1 MPAAWQEPV
10 DEADPRKLGPHPPSL
25 RSPLSAPPP
34 SVPNPSGPPMAAMRP
49 PGPVPTPKPPR
60 MAPPRFAVPP
70 PNPLLRP
77 TVPPYAQQPLT
88 TVVPVAMP
96 QPRPVSP
103 IPYPG
108 LPASAPPMPTGMN
121 PVMAPGYAPGETH
134 PLTGE
139 PLSDRSSLT
148 AGLLQVFLGA
158 FGAGRL
164 YTGHVAIALLQLMS
178 GWFLFAFT
186 MCAGAGLGTESVWA
200 LFWVGLAWPVIDGIV
215 FLGYGGKDSKGR
227 RLR

>member
-10 DEADPRKLGPHPPSL
+10 DEADPRNLGPYPPSL
-25 RSPLSAPPP
+25 RSPH
-34 SVPNPSGPPMAAMRP
+34 SVPPPSGPPTAAVRP

-60 MAPPRFAVPP
+60 MVPPRFAVPP

-108 LPASAPPMPTGMN
+108 LPASAPPMPDGFV
-121 PVMAPGYAPGETH
+121 PGGYAPAETH

-186 MCAGAGLGTESVWA
+186 MCAGAGLETESVWA